1 MLVEQECIMSRV
13 LQGGLW
19 LTLLAMSYAVQAQTC
34 NPESIPA
41 STPNSQLQDNGDG
54 TITDLKTGLIW
65 KQCLEGQSG
74 SDCASGGVE
83 TFTWQQALQRAQTV
97 NSSGGFAGFSDWRV
111 PTIKELSSLV
121 EHQCVDP
128 AINLTRFPNASN
140 HWLWSS
146 SAVAGSSNYAWDVF
160 FGNGYPDWLSKNY
173 SDQLRLVRSGQ

>member
-1 MLVEQECIMSRV
+1 MRNLLRTGLIFLLFSLVA
-13 LQGGLW
+13 G
-19 LTLLAMSYAVQAQTC
+19 TAQAQVC
-34 NPESIPA
+34 KPESIPA
-41 STPNSQLQDNGDG
+41 STPDSQLQDNGDG
-54 TITDLKTGLIW
+54 TITDRKTGLIW

-121 EHQCVDP
+121 EHQCVGP

-146 SAVAGSSNYAWDVF
+146 SAVAGSAFHAWGVN
-160 FGNGYPDWLSKNY
+160 FGNGSTNGILK
-173 SDQLRLVRSGQ
+173 SDSYQLRLVRSGQ

>member
-1 MLVEQECIMSRV
+1 MSRV

-34 NPESIPA
+34 QPESIPA

-54 TITDLKTGLIW
+54 TITDRKTGLIW

-97 NSSGGFAGFSDWRV
+97 NSSGGFAGFSDWRL
-111 PTIKELSSLV
+111 PTIKELISLV
-121 EHQCVDP
+121 EHQCVGP
-128 AINLTRFPNASN
+128 AINLTRFPHASSDG
-140 HWLWSS
+140 LWSS
-146 SAVAGSSNYAWDVF
+146 SAVAGVTDYAWYVYF
-160 FGNGYPDWLSKNY
+160 SNGGTNWYGKVGNN
-173 SDQLRLVRSGQ
+173 QLRLVRSGQ

>member
-1 MLVEQECIMSRV
+1 MSRV

-34 NPESIPA
+34 KPESIPA

-54 TITDLKTGLIW
+54 TITDRKTGLIW

-97 NSSGGFAGFSDWRV
+97 NSSGGFAGFSDWRL

-128 AINLTRFPNASN
+128 AINLTRFPNASSAV
-140 HWLWSS
+140 LWSS
-146 SAVAGSSNYAWDVF
+146 SFNAGYRTYAWSVYFD
-160 FGNGYPDWLSKNY
+160 NGETISYGKYYDF
-173 SDQLRLVRSGQ
+173 QLRLVRSAP

>member
-1 MLVEQECIMSRV
+1 MSRV

-34 NPESIPA
+34 KPESIPA

-54 TITDLKTGLIW
+54 TITDRKTGLIW
-65 KQCLEGQSG
+65 KQCQEGQSG

-97 NSSGGFAGFSDWRV
+97 NSSGGFAGFSDWRL

-140 HWLWSS
+140 HWLLSS
-146 SAVAGSSNYAWDVF
+146 STVAGDADGAWLVF
-160 FGNGYPDWLSKNY
+160 FDNGHTGWNDKYYY
-173 SDQLRLVRSGQ
+173 SGRLRLVRSGQ

>member
-1 MLVEQECIMSRV
+1 MSRV

-34 NPESIPA
+34 KPESIPA

-54 TITDLKTGLIW
+54 TITDTKTGLIW
-65 KQCLEGQSG
+65 KRCLEGQSG
-74 SDCASGGVE
+74 SDCASGSAE
-83 TFTWQQALQRAQTV
+83 AFTWQQALQRAQTV
-97 NSSGGFAGFSDWRV
+97 NSSGGFAGFSDWRL

-146 SAVAGSSNYAWDVF
+146 SAVAGSADNAWGVAF
-160 FGNGYPDWLSKNY
+160 
-173 SDQLRLVRSGQ
+173 SDGLTHWGGKLDYLQLRLVRSGQ

>member
-1 MLVEQECIMSRV
+1 MSRV

-34 NPESIPA
+34 KPESIPA
-41 STPNSQLQDNGDG
+41 STPDSQLQDNGDG
-54 TITDLKTGLIW
+54 TITDTKTGLIW

-74 SDCASGGVE
+74 SDCASGSVE

-97 NSSGGFAGFSDWRV
+97 NSSGGFAGFSNWRL

-146 SAVAGSSNYAWDVF
+146 SAVAGLTLSAWGVYFNYGNPGWDVKG
-160 FGNGYPDWLSKNY
+160 GNN
-173 SDQLRLVRSGQ
+173 QLRLVRSGQ

>member
-1 MLVEQECIMSRV
+1 MSRV

-34 NPESIPA
+34 KPESIPA

-54 TITDLKTGLIW
+54 TITDTKTGLIW
-65 KQCLEGQSG
+65 KRCLEGQSG
-74 SDCASGGVE
+74 SDCASGSASGSAE
-83 TFTWQQALQRAQTV
+83 AFTWQQALQRAQTV
-97 NSSGGFAGFSDWRV
+97 NSSGGFAGFSDWRL

-146 SAVAGSSNYAWDVF
+146 SAVAGSSNSAWLVGFSHGYALW
-160 FGNGYPDWLSKNY
+160 GYRSYNG
-173 SDQLRLVRSGQ
+173 QLRLVRSGQ

>member
-1 MLVEQECIMSRV
+1 MSRV

-34 NPESIPA
+34 HPESIPA

-54 TITDLKTGLIW
+54 TITDRKTGLIW
-65 KQCLEGQSG
+65 KQCVEGLSG
-74 SDCASGGVE
+74 NTCAIGSAE
-83 TFTWQQALQRAQTV
+83 TFNWQQALQRAQTV
-97 NSSGGFAGFSDWRV
+97 NSSGGFAGFSDWRL

-146 SAVAGSSNYAWDVF
+146 SAVAGSADNAWGVYF
-160 FGNGYPDWLSKNY
+160 NGGSTDWYNEDDY
-173 SDQLRLVRSGQ
+173 NQVRLVRSGQ